1 MAQKNLLLHLG
12 KDSFGAQDGDGI
24 QLENRS
30 DGSFEYGKIILDGTE
45 PLGIVNFLVQETNGD
60 NLIAEDSLQ
69 RTNQVNLIAEDSIFS
84 FGRTQV
90 QNIGETLLQ
99 DNPTDVELI
108 TIADMDGIRIVDIIR
123 NSKIL
128 LENPASV
135 EGFKFM
141 NKIISEL
148 DNVTPLKSEAS
159 LGGKFLVYE
168 DGTFPVLNPF
178 VNLQSGQG
186 DINSGSTDEEGIQ
199 IEGGGLVLA
208 ETGQRLISESLLGNK
223 NFAQEVNGVLEI
235 EDYSPNSNIVHL
247 MAETGTRGTDGFRMS
262 LERSL
267 QPENKDGILLE
278 DSEID
283 NLVLNGTDLS
293 STDAGDK
300 ILYEIDLNDIDLQT
314 NLILAEQTHI
324 FFDEGQIPHQNFDL
338 SLNEGRPND
347 LIAKGSVPVTLSSVI
362 GLST

>member
-1 MAQKNLLLHLG
+1 M
-12 KDSFGAQDGDGI
+12 
-24 QLENRS
+24 
-30 DGSFEYGKIILDGTE
+30 
-45 PLGIVNFLVQETNGD
+45 
-60 NLIAEDSLQ
+60 
-69 RTNQVNLIAEDSIFS
+69 
-84 FGRTQV
+84 
-90 QNIGETLLQ
+90 
-99 DNPTDVELI
+99 
-108 TIADMDGIRIVDIIR
+108 
-123 NSKIL
+123 
-128 LENPASV
+128 
-135 EGFKFM
+135 
-141 NKIISEL
+141 
-148 DNVTPLKSEAS
+148 
-159 LGGKFLVYE
+159 
-168 DGTFPVLNPF
+168 
-178 VNLQSGQG
+178 
-186 DINSGSTDEEGIQ
+186 
-199 IEGGGLVLA
+199 LVLA

>member
-128 LENPASV
+128 LENPL
-135 EGFKFM
+135 F
-141 NKIISEL
+141 
-148 DNVTPLKSEAS
+148 
-159 LGGKFLVYE
+159 
-168 DGTFPVLNPF
+168 
-178 VNLQSGQG
+178 
-186 DINSGSTDEEGIQ
+186 
-199 IEGGGLVLA
+199 
-208 ETGQRLISESLLGNK
+208 
-223 NFAQEVNGVLEI
+223 
-235 EDYSPNSNIVHL
+235 
-247 MAETGTRGTDGFRMS
+247 
-262 LERSL
+262 
-267 QPENKDGILLE
+267 
-278 DSEID
+278 
-283 NLVLNGTDLS
+283 
-293 STDAGDK
+293 
-300 ILYEIDLNDIDLQT
+300 
-314 NLILAEQTHI
+314 
-324 FFDEGQIPHQNFDL
+324 
-338 SLNEGRPND
+338 
-347 LIAKGSVPVTLSSVI
+347 
-362 GLST
+362 

>member
-1 MAQKNLLLHLG
+1 
-12 KDSFGAQDGDGI
+12 
-24 QLENRS
+24 
-30 DGSFEYGKIILDGTE
+30 
-45 PLGIVNFLVQETNGD
+45 
-60 NLIAEDSLQ
+60 
-69 RTNQVNLIAEDSIFS
+69 
-84 FGRTQV
+84 
-90 QNIGETLLQ
+90 
-99 DNPTDVELI
+99 
-108 TIADMDGIRIVDIIR
+108 
-123 NSKIL
+123 
-128 LENPASV
+128 
-135 EGFKFM
+135 
-141 NKIISEL
+141 
-148 DNVTPLKSEAS
+148 
-159 LGGKFLVYE
+159 
-168 DGTFPVLNPF
+168 
-178 VNLQSGQG
+178 
-186 DINSGSTDEEGIQ
+186 
-199 IEGGGLVLA
+199 
-208 ETGQRLISESLLGNK
+208 
-223 NFAQEVNGVLEI
+223 
-235 EDYSPNSNIVHL
+235 